1 MIFSSVFFI
10 FTFLPA
16 MLLVYYIV
24 PRKFK
29 NFVLL
34 AGSLIFYAWGEPV
47 YIFLMIFSICFNY
60 VCGMDIQ
67 RCRGRK
73 TAAAVNLV
81 FAVVVNLFILGFFK
95 YYGFAVENV
104 NGIFGL
110 HIPIQDLALP
120 IGISFYTFQTMS
132 YIIDVYRGV
141 VDAQKNI
148 VDFGLYVSMFP
159 QLIAGPIVKYKD
171 IAEQLKDRR
180 ECFSKFGY
188 GISRFLQNIP

>member
-1 MIFSSVFFI
+1 
-10 FTFLPA
+10 
-16 MLLVYYIV
+16 
-24 PRKFK
+24 
-29 NFVLL
+29 
-34 AGSLIFYAWGEPV
+34 
-47 YIFLMIFSICFNY
+47 
-60 VCGMDIQ
+60 MDIQ

-141 VDAQKNI
+141 VD
-148 VDFGLYVSMFP
+148 LS
-159 QLIAGPIVKYKD
+159 LIHI
-171 IAEQLKDRR
+171 
-180 ECFSKFGY
+180 
-188 GISRFLQNIP
+188 

>member
-81 FAVVVNLFILGFFK
+81 FAVEMCIR
-95 YYGFAVENV
+95 
-104 NGIFGL
+104 
-110 HIPIQDLALP
+110 DRWR
-120 IGISFYTFQTMS
+120 S
-132 YIIDVYRGV
+132 
-141 VDAQKNI
+141 
-148 VDFGLYVSMFP
+148 
-159 QLIAGPIVKYKD
+159 AGSI
-171 IAEQLKDRR
+171 
-180 ECFSKFGY
+180 
-188 GISRFLQNIP
+188 